1 MAKISPVTG
10 RYVTIEVDGL
20 EYRVFWLENGDG
32 PPLVCH
38 HTAATHNHQ
47 WRHLLEDDDFTS
59 HYRIIAY
66 DMARHGKSDPPAN
79 AEWWKE
85 DYRLTADHFVNFVT
99 AFCDALE
106 LDQPIFLGS
115 SFSGCVALHLALR
128 CPERFAANIALQAAE
143 YAPGWWLDWWR
154 HPHTNAA
161 QVCSSGVWDMMAP
174 MSPDAERWLT
184 LWYHMQGAEVLKGDL
199 YFYSMDHDL
208 RGRLHE
214 IDTAKCPLVMMTG
227 SYDFLTPP
235 AVTKATADQV
245 AGAEY
250 IEMKKLGHFPMSEN
264 YPLFKPYLSQAL
276 DIVARKLAAAN
287 DA

>member
-1 MAKISPVTG
+1 MAKISPVIG
-10 RYVTIEVDGL
+10 RYVTIVVDGL

-47 WRHLLEDDDFTS
+47 WRHLLEDEDFTS
-59 HYRIIAY
+59 RYRIIAY
-66 DMARHGKSDPPAN
+66 DIARHGKSDPPRN

-106 LDQPIFLGS
+106 LDQPTFLGS

-128 CPERFAANIALQAAE
+128 CPERFRAIIPLQAAD

-154 HPHTNAA
+154 HPHTNGA

-174 MSPDAERWLT
+174 MSPDDERWLT

-199 YFYSMDHDL
+199 HFYSMDHDL

-235 AVTKATADQV
+235 EVTRATAEQV
-245 AGAEY
+245 EGCEF
-250 IEMKKLGHFPMSEN
+250 IEMKNLGHFPMSEN
-264 YPLFKPYLSQAL
+264 YPLFKPYLAQAL
-276 DIVARKLAAAN
+276 EIIDRKLAT
-287 DA
+287 

>member
-1 MAKISPVTG
+1 
-10 RYVTIEVDGL
+10 
-20 EYRVFWLENGDG
+20 
-32 PPLVCH
+32 
-38 HTAATHNHQ
+38 
-47 WRHLLEDDDFTS
+47 
-59 HYRIIAY
+59 
-66 DMARHGKSDPPAN
+66 MARHGKSDPPRN
-79 AEWWKE
+79 AERRKE
-85 DYRLTADHFVNFVT
+85 DYRLTVDHFVNFVT
-99 AFCDALE
+99 AFCDVLE
-106 LDQPIFLGS
+106 LEKPIFLGS

-128 CPERFAANIALQAAE
+128 CPERFGAIIPLQAAD

-214 IDTAKCPLVMMTG
+214 IDTDKCPMVMMTG

-235 AVTKATADQV
+235 AVTQATAEQV

-250 IEMKKLGHFPMSEN
+250 IEMKNLGHFPMSEN
-264 YPLFKPYLSQAL
+264 YPLFKPYLTQAL
-276 DIVARKLAAAN
+276 DIIERKLAASVS
-287 DA
+287 